1 MVNNIGFAGL
11 KTYLQ
16 NFLNTGHE
24 RSSRA
29 KKNIL
34 FSFIVKGLSIA
45 ISLVLVPLTIH
56 YVNADRYGIWLTLSS
71 IVGWLT
77 FFDVGLGNGLRNKLA
92 EAVAKGET
100 DLAKIYVSTTYA
112 ILGIIIGAVLLIF
125 FALNPFLN
133 WSGILNAPPAM
144 KSELSLLALIVFTFF
159 CIQFL
164 LQLLTTIMTAN
175 QEPAKASFFSFLGSL
190 LSLII
195 IYILT
200 KTTHGSLV
208 LLGTAFSAAPV
219 FVLLVSS
226 LWYFRRSYRQFA
238 PSFKFIKFKY
248 ARDLMVLGIK
258 FFVLQVAAIVIYQ
271 TSNIIIAQLFGPA
284 QVTPYNIAYKYFSV
298 ITMVMGIVIMPFWS
312 AFTEAWTK
320 KDLNWIKNAIRN
332 LKIIWALL
340 SVLTIIML
348 IFSNLIY
355 RLWVGKGII
364 VPFSLSAI
372 IAAYV
377 IIFSWNNIYINFL
390 NGVGIIKL
398 QLYSGIWGMVL
409 NVPMAIFFC
418 KHYGIIGVMIP
429 TVILGGINMIWSV
442 IQYNKVI
449 NFKARGIWA
458 S

>member
-1 MVNNIGFAGL
+1 MGYKFSEIKAYIL
-11 KTYLQ
+11 
-16 NFLNTGHE
+16 NFFNTGHE
-24 RSSRA
+24 RSARA

-34 FSFIVKGLSIA
+34 FSFFVKGLSIF
-45 ISLVLVPLTIH
+45 ISLLLVPLTIH

-77 FFDVGLGNGLRNKLA
+77 FFDIGLGNGLRNKLA
-92 EAVAKGET
+92 EAVAKGEN
-100 DLAKIYVSTTYA
+100 DLARVYISTTYA

-125 FALNPFLN
+125 FCLNPFLN
-133 WSGILNAPPAM
+133 WSGILNAPVQM

-190 LSLII
+190 GSLII

-200 KTTHGSLV
+200 KTTSGSLV

-219 FVLLVSS
+219 VVLLISS
-226 LWYFRRSYRQFA
+226 LWYFRKSYKYLA
-238 PSFKFIKFKY
+238 PSPKYVKFRY

-258 FFVLQVAAIVIYQ
+258 FFVLQIAAIVIYQ

-298 ITMVMGIVIMPFWS
+298 ITMVMGIVVMPFWS
-312 AFTEAWTK
+312 AFTDAWTK
-320 KDLNWIKNAIRN
+320 KDITWIKNAIKKLN
-332 LKIIWALL
+332 LIWILL
-340 SVLTIIML
+340 TITTIIML
-348 IFSNLIY
+348 AFSGLIY
-355 RLWVGKGII
+355 RLWVGKEIV

-398 QLYSGIWGMVL
+398 QLYSGIWGMIL
-409 NVPMAIFFC
+409 NVPLAIFFS
-418 KHYGIIGVMIP
+418 KKFGIIGVMMP
-429 TVILGGINMIWSV
+429 TVLLAAINMIWSV

-449 NFKARGIWA
+449 NFKAKGIWA
-458 S
+458 K